1 MATEGMKL
9 EFTDDAIDA
18 LASLA
23 TEVNRT
29 VENIGARRLQTVM
42 ERLLEDVS
50 FTASDRSGET
60 LTIDADYVRETVA
73 DLAKDADLSKF
84 IL

>member
-1 MATEGMKL
+1 
-9 EFTDDAIDA
+9 
-18 LASLA
+18 
-23 TEVNRT
+23 
-29 VENIGARRLQTVM
+29 M

-60 LTIDADYVRETVA
+60 LTIDADYVQENVA
-73 DLAKDADLSKF
+73 DLAKDTDLSKF

>member
-1 MATEGMKL
+1 
-9 EFTDDAIDA
+9 
-18 LASLA
+18 
-23 TEVNRT
+23 
-29 VENIGARRLQTVM
+29 M

-50 FTASDRSGET
+50 FTASDRSGEI

-73 DLAKDADLSKF
+73 DLAKDTDLSKF

>member
-1 MATEGMKL
+1 
-9 EFTDDAIDA
+9 
-18 LASLA
+18 
-23 TEVNRT
+23 
-29 VENIGARRLQTVM
+29 M

>member
-1 MATEGMKL
+1 
-9 EFTDDAIDA
+9 
-18 LASLA
+18 
-23 TEVNRT
+23 
-29 VENIGARRLQTVM
+29 LQTVM
-42 ERLLEDVS
+42 ERLLEEVS

-60 LTIDADYVRETVA
+60 VTIDEAYVRDNVA